1 MKQEEF
7 YMTTLKDP
15 PKNILVPIDFSEP
28 SEKAATAACALASKT
43 GATVHLLHAYVIPVE
58 SVGIALTVSQN
69 YVEQFVEESKAQLQE
84 LVAKLCPNASVGPL
98 LVESGDPREVIVHK
112 AKELNAELIVMGTH
126 GRRGLMHAIMGSV
139 AESVA
144 RSAHCSVLVVR

>member
-1 MKQEEF
+1 
-7 YMTTLKDP
+7 MTTLKDP
-15 PKNILVPIDFSEP
+15 PKNILVPIDFSEQ
-28 SEKAATAACALASKT
+28 SEKAASAACALAAKT
-43 GATVHLLHAYVIPVE
+43 GATVHLLHAYLIPVE
-58 SVGIALTVSQN
+58 SVGIALTVSQK
-69 YVEQFVEESKAQLQE
+69 YVEQFVQESKTQLHE

-98 LVESGDPREVIVHK
+98 LVESGDPREVIIHK

>member
-1 MKQEEF
+1 
-7 YMTTLKDP
+7 MTTLKDP
-15 PKNILVPIDFSEP
+15 PKNILVPIEFSEQ

-58 SVGIALTVSQN
+58 SVGRALTVSQN
-69 YVEQFVEESKAQLQE
+69 YVEQFVQESKAHLQE
-84 LVAKLCPNASVGPL
+84 LVAKLCPDASVGPL
-98 LVESGDPREVIVHK
+98 LVESGDPREVITQK

-126 GRRGLMHAIMGSV
+126 GRRGLIHALMGSV

-144 RSAHCSVLVVR
+144 RTAPCSVLVVR

>member
-1 MKQEEF
+1 
-7 YMTTLKDP
+7 MTTLKDP
-15 PKNILVPIDFSEP
+15 PKNILVPIDFSEQ
-28 SEKAATAACALASKT
+28 SEKAASAACALAAKT
-43 GATVHLLHAYVIPVE
+43 GATVHLLHAYLIPVE
-58 SVGIALTVSQN
+58 SVGIALTVSQK
-69 YVEQFVEESKAQLQE
+69 YVEQFVQESKAQLQE
-84 LVAKLCPNASVGPL
+84 LVAKLCPNASLGPL